1 MPFGNFAC
9 LTIAIFSPFPEVLK
23 QKTQTHGSPQDPTG
37 LTLSTLPISAHSL
50 LLWAHLTAATLCPL
64 FCDTAKF
71 FPASRPL
78 HLLFPAFS
86 YAQYLEG
93 LWMCGQIAEPHR
105 GLLGRQGSFQPMG
118 SPRSCGRHGQWEGG
132 WRGQMAGVR
141 ALTWPAQSFW
151 TEKNG
156 KRSKRR
162 TSEALFHLA
171 LSGSTSPPLDPC
183 QDS

>member
-1 MPFGNFAC
+1 MCLCYAIYSNLGAKQSKNLPPPFTELLLNYFGGVLMPFGNFAC

-23 QKTQTHGSPQDPTG
+23 QKTQTHGGPQDPTG
-37 LTLSTLPISAHSL
+37 LTLSTLPISAHSP

-118 SPRSCGRHGQWEGG
+118 SPRSRGRHG
-132 WRGQMAGVR
+132 
-141 ALTWPAQSFW
+141 
-151 TEKNG
+151 
-156 KRSKRR
+156 
-162 TSEALFHLA
+162 
-171 LSGSTSPPLDPC
+171 
-183 QDS
+183 